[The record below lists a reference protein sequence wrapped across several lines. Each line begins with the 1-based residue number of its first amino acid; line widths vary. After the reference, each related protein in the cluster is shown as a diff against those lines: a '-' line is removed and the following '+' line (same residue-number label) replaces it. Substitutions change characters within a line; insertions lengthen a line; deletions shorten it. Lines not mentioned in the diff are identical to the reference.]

1 MTVLTCLWFCFWRR
15 LSDDNRAFLGS
26 GPYLNRDGI
35 ASSLKCFRTFS
46 PISCARKSISK
57 QLGKKCS
64 LQTRFSGVAY
74 LHALLGRAMPSF
86 YGLAGTCGNLRL
98 LTSFLSNCGCQAQRS
113 WPFSPLLNTNGQKGW
128 TGSHGHNTKGRNRK
142 TFRPL
147 CSNLRI
153 SREPFTNQPRTIDV
167 LTSQRTADHC
177 NAARILPKMAE
188 Y

>member
-57 QLGKKCS
+57 QLSKKCS
-64 LQTRFSGVAY
+64 LQTWLFSRGYMVLRELVVTHGFSRLFWVIVAVR
-74 LHALLGRAMPSF
+74 HNAADHFLLC
-86 YGLAGTCGNLRL
+86 LIQTVK
-98 LTSFLSNCGCQAQRS
+98 
-113 WPFSPLLNTNGQKGW
+113 KGW
-128 TGSHGHNTKGRNRK
+128 TGSHGHNAKGRNKK
-142 TFRPL
+142 TFCPSS
-147 CSNLRI
+147 SNIRI
-153 SREPFTNQPRTIDV
+153 SREPFANQPRTIDV
-167 LTSQRTADHC
+167 PTSQRTADHC